1 VVLVMFVTG
10 LCICGGGGGGGGG
23 AAELLPD
30 YVNHTP

>member
-1 VVLVMFVTG
+1 MFVTG